1 MEQHRMSKVKRNRK
15 SGFLVRMR
23 TSKGR
28 KLINRKRRVGRSV
41 NVRKTM
47 K

>member
-1 MEQHRMSKVKRNRK
+1 VENHRKSKVKRNRK

-28 KLINRKRRVGRSV
+28 QMIRNKRRAGRSV

>member
-1 MEQHRMSKVKRNRK
+1 MHYPHRLSKIKRKRK

-28 KLINRKRRVGRSV
+28 KLINRKRRVGRAV
-41 NVRKTM
+41 TVA
-47 K
+47 